1 MGDCFFCRNKVE
13 LKDYITYD
21 ERLRLEDKLTL
32 FFSEELTCY
41 MLGFE
46 LKNFLDY
53 YFRLWPEGERSAYIS
68 ESSDSDS
75 DSGIAVAD
83 PPPSKVLV

>member
-1 MGDCFFCRNKVE
+1 
-13 LKDYITYD
+13 
-21 ERLRLEDKLTL
+21 
-32 FFSEELTCY
+32 

-46 LKNFLDY
+46 LKIFQDY
-53 YFRLWPEGERSAYIS
+53 YFRLWPEGERSPYIS

-75 DSGIAVAD
+75 GIDVAD

>member
-1 MGDCFFCRNKVE
+1 
-13 LKDYITYD
+13 
-21 ERLRLEDKLTL
+21 
-32 FFSEELTCY
+32 

-46 LKNFLDY
+46 LKSFQDY
-53 YFRLWPEGERSAYIS
+53 YFRLWPDRESSPYIS

-75 DSGIAVAD
+75 GIDVAD